1 MNEDDMNDLYLKRKD
16 TILNALIERNG
27 IQYLADTAA
36 RVLNNPLF
44 LYDLSGKILAK
55 KVLSGCEGDGRLMA
69 YSRLLGID
77 F

>member
-1 MNEDDMNDLYLKRKD
+1 MNELYLERKD

-44 LYDLSGKILAK
+44 LYDLSGKIL
-55 KVLSGCEGDGRLMA
+55 D
-69 YSRLLGID
+69 
-77 F
+77 